1 MMAEPMVISEENFY
15 ELLSFMVT
23 SAHLS
28 VEEPELYGSFRLI
41 DGACRLIEF
50 ALGSGQLGDEKFV
63 REFKDNADVRKHWM
77 MTDESGYIRFLEEA
91 TGTLAKELKRQAMEQ

>member
-1 MMAEPMVISEENFY
+1 MMAERMVITEENFY

-28 VEEPELYGSFRLI
+28 IEEPELYGSFRLI

-50 ALGSGQLGDEKFV
+50 ALESGQLRDEDFV
-63 REFKDNADVRKHWM
+63 REFKEYADARKHSM
-77 MTDESGYIRFLEEA
+77 MTDEPGYVRFLEEA
-91 TGTLAKELKRQAMEQ
+91 TGKLAKELKRQATEQ

>member
-1 MMAEPMVISEENFY
+1 MMAERMVISEEDFY

-23 SAHLS
+23 SAYLS

-50 ALGSGQLGDEKFV
+50 ALESGQLQDEQFV
-63 REFKDNADVRKHWM
+63 KEFKEYADVRKHWM
-77 MTDESGYIRFLEEA
+77 MTDESGYLRFLEEA
-91 TGTLAKELKRQAMEQ
+91 TGKLAEELRRQAMAQ

>member
-1 MMAEPMVISEENFY
+1 MMAERMVISEEDFY

-23 SAHLS
+23 SAYLS

-50 ALGSGQLGDEKFV
+50 ALESGQLRDEHFV
-63 REFKDNADVRKHWM
+63 KEFKEYADVRKHWM
-77 MTDESGYIRFLEEA
+77 MTDESGYLQFLEEA
-91 TGTLAKELKRQAMEQ
+91 TGKLAEELRRQTMEQ

>member
-1 MMAEPMVISEENFY
+1 MMADRMVVSEEDFY

-50 ALGSGQLGDEKFV
+50 ALESGQLGDEQFV
-63 REFKDNADVRKHWM
+63 REFKEYVDSRKDWM
-77 MTDESGYIRFLEEA
+77 MTDEPGYLRFLEEA
-91 TGTLAKELKRQAMEQ
+91 TGKLAAELKRQAAGQ

>member
-1 MMAEPMVISEENFY
+1 MAERMVISEENFY

-28 VEEPELYGSFRLI
+28 IEEPELYGSFRLI

-50 ALGSGQLGDEKFV
+50 ALESGQLRDEDFV
-63 REFKDNADVRKHWM
+63 REFKEYTDARKHSM
-77 MTDESGYIRFLEEA
+77 MTDEPGYVWFLEEA
-91 TGTLAKELKRQAMEQ
+91 TGKLAEELKRQATEQ

>member
-1 MMAEPMVISEENFY
+1 MMAERLVISEENFY

-41 DGACRLIEF
+41 DGACRLIRF
-50 ALGSGQLGDEKFV
+50 ALDSGQLRDEQFV
-63 REFKDNADVRKHWM
+63 REFKEYADVRKHWM
-77 MTDESGYIRFLEEA
+77 MTDEPGFLRFLEEA
-91 TGTLAKELKRQAMEQ
+91 TGKLAAELKRQALEG

>member
-1 MMAEPMVISEENFY
+1 MMAEHMVISEEKFY

-28 VEEPELYGSFRLI
+28 VDEPDLYGSFRLI

-50 ALGSGQLGDEKFV
+50 ALESGQLEDEQFV
-63 REFKDNADVRKHWM
+63 GEFKEYADVRKHWM
-77 MTDESGYIRFLEEA
+77 MTDEPGYLRFLEEA
-91 TGTLAKELKRQAMEQ
+91 TGKLAKELKRQATER

>member
-1 MMAEPMVISEENFY
+1 MAERMVISEENFY

-23 SAHLS
+23 SAYLS

-50 ALGSGQLGDEKFV
+50 ALESGQLHDEQFV
-63 REFKDNADVRKHWM
+63 NEFKEYADIRKHWM
-77 MTDESGYIRFLEEA
+77 MTDESGYLRFLEEA
-91 TGTLAKELKRQAMEQ
+91 TGKLAEELRRQAMGQ

>member
-1 MMAEPMVISEENFY
+1 MMVERMVISEENFY

-41 DGACRLIEF
+41 DGACRLIGF
-50 ALGSGQLGDEKFV
+50 ALESGQLGNEEFV
-63 REFKDNADVRKHWM
+63 REFKEYADSRKDRM
-77 MTDESGYIRFLEEA
+77 MTDEPGYLRFLEEA
-91 TGTLAKELKRQAMEQ
+91 TGKLAAELKRQAARQ

>member
-1 MMAEPMVISEENFY
+1 MMAERMVISEEDFY

-23 SAHLS
+23 SAYLS

-50 ALGSGQLGDEKFV
+50 ALDSGQLRDEQFV
-63 REFKDNADVRKHWM
+63 KEFKEYADVRKHWM
-77 MTDESGYIRFLEEA
+77 MTDESGYLQFLEEA
-91 TGTLAKELKRQAMEQ
+91 TGKLAEELRRQTMEQ

>member
-1 MMAEPMVISEENFY
+1 MAERLVISEENFY

-23 SAHLS
+23 SAYLS

-50 ALGSGQLGDEKFV
+50 ALQSGQLQDEQFV
-63 REFKDNADVRKHWM
+63 REFKEYADVRKHWM
-77 MTDESGYIRFLEEA
+77 MSDEPGYLRFLEEA
-91 TGTLAKELKRQAMEQ
+91 TGRLAEELKRQAAEQ

>member
-1 MMAEPMVISEENFY
+1 MMSERFVLAEEDFY

-50 ALGSGQLGDEKFV
+50 ALESGQLSDEQFV
-63 REFKDNADVRKHWM
+63 RDFKEYADVRKHWM
-77 MTDESGYIRFLEEA
+77 MTDEPGFLRFLEEA
-91 TGTLAKELKRQAMEQ
+91 TGKLAAELKRQALDD

>member
-1 MMAEPMVISEENFY
+1 MMAECMVISEEDFY

-23 SAHLS
+23 SAYLS

-50 ALGSGQLGDEKFV
+50 ALDSGQLRDEQFV
-63 REFKDNADVRKHWM
+63 KEFKEYADVRKHWM
-77 MTDESGYIRFLEEA
+77 MTDESGYLQFLEEA
-91 TGTLAKELKRQAMEQ
+91 TGKLAEELRRQTMEQ

>member
-1 MMAEPMVISEENFY
+1 MAERMVISEENFY
-15 ELLSFMVT
+15 DLLSFMVT

-50 ALGSGQLGDEKFV
+50 ALESGQLPDEQFV
-63 REFKDNADVRKHWM
+63 REFKEYADVRKHWM
-77 MTDESGYIRFLEEA
+77 MTDEPGFLRFLEEA
-91 TGTLAKELKRQAMEQ
+91 TGKLAEELRRQAMAQ

>member
-1 MMAEPMVISEENFY
+1 MAEHLVISEENFY

-23 SAHLS
+23 SAYLS

-50 ALGSGQLGDEKFV
+50 ALQSGQLQDEQFV
-63 REFKDNADVRKHWM
+63 REFKEYADVRKHWM
-77 MTDESGYIRFLEEA
+77 MSDEPGYLRFLEEA
-91 TGTLAKELKRQAMEQ
+91 TGRLAEELKRQAAEQ

>member
-1 MMAEPMVISEENFY
+1 MMAVRMVISEEDFY

-23 SAHLS
+23 SAYLS

-50 ALGSGQLGDEKFV
+50 ALESGQLQDERFV
-63 REFKDNADVRKHWM
+63 KEFKEYADVRKHWM
-77 MTDESGYIRFLEEA
+77 MTDESGYLQFLEEA
-91 TGTLAKELKRQAMEQ
+91 TGKLAEELRRQALEQ